1 MKAHQIKEILRKE
14 KLIPIL
20 RTRSSQSAIPIAQAV
35 LDGGGRVL
43 EYTTTIEGVIQE
55 IGKVKEKFPEM
66 TIGLGTV
73 LETKDAKAALD
84 AGADFIVSPILNY
97 DLIEA
102 VKSRDKIVILSGFT
116 PTELYNAWKA
126 GCDIVKLFPAS
137 EMKPTFIREI
147 QGPLP
152 FLEIFPT
159 GGLDLISAIQYIA
172 NGAFAVGMGSTV
184 FKKELIESKDYEEIA
199 RRMKNALHR
208 IQNME
213 I

>member
-1 MKAHQIKEILRKE
+1 MKAEQIKDILRRE

-20 RTRSSQSAIPIAQAV
+20 RTRSSQSVFPIAQAV
-35 LDGGGRVL
+35 QDGGGRVL
-43 EYTTTIEGVIQE
+43 EYTMTIEGIIRE
-55 IGKVKEKFPEM
+55 IGKVKEKHPEL

-73 LETKDAKAALD
+73 LDKKDAQAALD
-84 AGADFIVSPILNY
+84 AGVDFIVSPILNY
-97 DLIEA
+97 EIVET
-102 VKSRDKIVILSGFT
+102 VKSRDKIVMLSGFT
-116 PTELYNAWKA
+116 PTELYNAYKA
-126 GCDIVKLFPAS
+126 GCDVVKLFPAS

-184 FKKELIESKDYEEIA
+184 FKKELIEAKEYGEIA
-199 RRMKNALHR
+199 RRLNNALHR